1 MNSHMTTNYT
11 KGMDI
16 SVETH
21 NPPRQNKEETENLNI
36 INAEIESAIKT
47 TSTQKSPKLD
57 DFTRESYQTF
67 KGLRPI
73 FLKLFQNIEEGTL
86 RNSSCTKLAL
96 LSYPNQTR
104 ASQEMKTIDQ
114 YP

>member
-1 MNSHMTTNYT
+1 MKSHMATNFT

-36 INAEIESAIKT
+36 TIKAEIESAIKT
-47 TSTQKSPKLD
+47 PSTQKSPKLD
-57 DFTRESYQTF
+57 DFTRESYQTY

-73 FLKLFQNIEEGTL
+73 FLRLFQNIEEEGTL
-86 RNSSCTKLAL
+86 RNPSCTKLAL
-96 LSYPNQTR
+96 L
-104 ASQEMKTIDQ
+104 
-114 YP
+114 